1 VLGANGGNMAKIIIK
16 KGLLTLIS
24 INRPEKHN
32 ALDSETL
39 GLFSSAIIEASSDKM
54 CKAIIISGA
63 GGKAFSAGAD
73 VNYLSEISSAR
84 DAEDAFDTFYSTY
97 KCIWDSPK
105 PVIAAINGY
114 CLGGGNELAMACDF
128 RIATPEST
136 FGQPEV
142 KLGIVPGGGAT
153 YRLATL
159 VGLQK
164 AREIIFTGNTI
175 NAKEALSLG
184 LIDSIIS
191 SEHLIEE
198 AEKLCNAMASASGK
212 ALSSAKRAINYGI
225 GYDQSE
231 EKKSF
236 IECFISGDAKEG
248 VSAFIEHRKPNF
260 NDVV

>member
-1 VLGANGGNMAKIIIK
+1 MAKIIVK
-16 KGLLTLIS
+16 KGLFTEIS

-32 ALDSETL
+32 ALDAETL
-39 GLFSSAIIEASSDKM
+39 GQLSSAIIEASSDKM

-73 VNYLSEISSAR
+73 ITYLSEISNAS
-84 DAEDAFDTFYSTY
+84 DAENAFDTFYSTY
-97 KCIWDSPK
+97 KCIWDSSK

-153 YRLATL
+153 YKLATL

-164 AREIIFTGNTI
+164 ARELIFTGNTI
-175 NAKEALSLG
+175 NAKDALSLG

-191 SEHLIEE
+191 NESLIEE
-198 AEKLCNAMASASGK
+198 AQKLCNSTASASGK
-212 ALSSAKRAINYGI
+212 AIGSAKRAINYGI

-248 VSAFIEHRKPNF
+248 ISAFIKHRKPNF
-260 NDVV
+260 NNMV

>member
-1 VLGANGGNMAKIIIK
+1 MAKIMVK
-16 KGLLTLIS
+16 KGRLTEIS

-39 GLFSSAIIEASSDKM
+39 GLLSSAVIEASSDKT
-54 CKAIIISGA
+54 CSAIIISGS

-73 VNYLSEISSAR
+73 LNYLSEISSAR
-84 DAEDAFDTFYSTY
+84 DAEDAFDTFYSAY

-105 PVIAAINGY
+105 PVIATINGY

-128 RIATPEST
+128 RIATPNST

-142 KLGIVPGGGAT
+142 RLGIVPGGGAT

-164 AREIIFTGNTI
+164 ARELIFTGKTI
-175 NAKEALSLG
+175 NAEEALNIG
-184 LIDSIIS
+184 LIDSITS
-191 SEHLIEE
+191 SESLIKE
-198 AEKLCNAMASASGK
+198 AEKLCDAISSASAKSI
-212 ALSSAKRAINYGI
+212 SSAKRAINYGI

-231 EKKSF
+231 EKRSF
-236 IECFISGDAKEG
+236 VECFVSGDAKEG
-248 VSAFIEHRKPNF
+248 ISAFIEHRTPKF
-260 NDVV
+260 NVKV